1 MGARE
6 AAVPLPRPRL
16 FAALRARLRARIAA
30 WVRRRQGA
38 DDLPV
43 ALERRRLYILPTRGG
58 LAFAALV
65 FVMLLA
71 GLNYGNSLAL
81 FLTFLLTAFGLV
93 VMQQCHRNLLGAV
106 VIAAEAPAVF
116 AARAATV
123 IVTLGNPTH
132 TPRLG
137 LEAALEH
144 PPVARADLPALGRAR
159 LAVALP
165 PQRRGVVRIARVR
178 IATAH
183 PFALFRAWTWVHTP
197 LELIVYPAPAG
208 TVPMPLQGA
217 PPGGTRTR
225 SGAGLDEWV
234 GLRAFRDGDS
244 PRQVDWKAYAREAPL
259 LVKEYQS
266 LGAELRVFDFARVPL
281 EGTEARLAQLARW
294 VVDAEARGERYALRL
309 PGAPPVG
316 ADRGPQHRHR
326 CLALLAR
333 FGTTDASGDTPP

>member
-1 MGARE
+1 MAARE
-6 AAVPLPRPRL
+6 AAVPVSRPHR
-16 FAALRARLRARIAA
+16 FGALRTRLRARVAA
-30 WVRRRQGA
+30 WVRHRQGA
-38 DDLPV
+38 DQLPV

-116 AARAATV
+116 AARPDKV
-123 IVTLGNPTH
+123 LVTLDNPAD

-137 LEAALEH
+137 LEAALEEL
-144 PPVARADLPALGRAR
+144 PRARADLSAHARAR
-159 LAVALP
+159 LAVVLP
-165 PQRRGVVRIARVR
+165 PQRRGVLRISRVR

-197 LELIVYPAPAG
+197 LELIVYPGPAG
-208 TVPMPLQGA
+208 ALPMPLQGA
-217 PPGGTRTR
+217 PPGGTRPRT
-225 SGAGLDEWV
+225 GAGLDEWV

-266 LGAELRVFDFARVPL
+266 LGSELRVFDFARVPL
-281 EGTEARLAQLARW
+281 AGTEARLAQLARW

-333 FGTTDASGDTPP
+333 FGTDASGGAPP

>member
-1 MGARE
+1 M
-6 AAVPLPRPRL
+6 
-16 FAALRARLRARIAA
+16 
-30 WVRRRQGA
+30 
-38 DDLPV
+38 
-43 ALERRRLYILPTRGG
+43 
-58 LAFAALV
+58 
-65 FVMLLA
+65 
-71 GLNYGNSLAL
+71 
-81 FLTFLLTAFGLV
+81 
-93 VMQQCHRNLLGAV
+93 
-106 VIAAEAPAVF
+106 
-116 AARAATV
+116 
-123 IVTLGNPTH
+123 
-132 TPRLG
+132 
-137 LEAALEH
+137 
-144 PPVARADLPALGRAR
+144 
-159 LAVALP
+159 ALP

-183 PFALFRAWTWVHTP
+183 PFALFRAWTWVHAP
-197 LELIVYPAPAG
+197 LELIVYPSPAG
-208 TVPMPLQGA
+208 TVPMPAEGA
-217 PPGGTRTR
+217 QPGGTQTR

-309 PGAPPVG
+309 PGAAPVA

-333 FGTTDASGDTPP
+333 FGTEPAPAARRHEGGRRHDPRGAAAAWPGRAPRSAAGCCCTSTASRRGPASAARRSSRGASRPHRAAAGSPDAWRAPCSP